1 MDGEN
6 NGKTLLKMDD
16 LGGKP
21 TIFGNIHICFIDD
34 TLEVWNNDLFA
45 DV

>member
-6 NGKTLLKMDD
+6 NGTPYFLVDD

-21 TIFGNIHICFIDD
+21 TIFGNIHINIASY
-34 TLEVWNNDLFA
+34 W
-45 DV
+45 